1 MAAAGRRES
10 AMIEVL
16 LPRNP
21 GQPAHDPMRP
31 DLLKT
36 ALVLGLLSA
45 IGPFA
50 IDMYLPALP
59 SIGKSLGTTV
69 GAVQASLMAF
79 FIALGLGQVLY
90 GPVSDMVGRKAPLYF
105 GLVLF
110 ALGSIGCALAPDI
123 QTLVALRFVQG
134 LGACAT
140 MVIPRAVVRDLH
152 TGTDAARLMSMLML
166 VFSVSPILA
175 PLTGSLLIE
184 CFGWRS
190 VFWAVTVIA
199 AMALVLLALGLP
211 ETRPVE
217 KRLHSSVGTALA
229 SYGVLLRDRKFLG
242 LVFIGAFG
250 VSSFFTYLANSPFV
264 LIHHYGLTPRQ
275 YGIAFAINAASFIG
289 ASQFTARLASRWG
302 LHRVVR
308 FAVTGYASVM
318 LSLLA
323 LYLLGVDRLDVLI
336 VMMLAGFGF
345 LGLVVPTT
353 SVLALDAHGAI
364 AGTASALMGTLQF
377 ITGASVMALV
387 GLFVDN
393 SARPM
398 VTGIALCALMTFLLA
413 RWVVPPAGAVPAPA
427 TPSTRHP

>member
-1 MAAAGRRES
+1 MIADPAARRWP
-10 AMIEVL
+10 
-16 LPRNP
+16 LPF
-21 GQPAHDPMRP
+21 HDPMRP

-59 SIGKSLGTTV
+59 SIGKSLGTSV

-79 FIALGLGQVLY
+79 FVALGLGQVLY
-90 GPVSDMVGRKAPLYF
+90 GPVSDMFGRKAPLYF
-105 GLVLF
+105 GLMLF
-110 ALGSIGCALAPDI
+110 GLGSIGCALAPDI

-152 TGTDAARLMSMLML
+152 TGTDAARLMSLLML

-175 PLTGSLLIE
+175 PLAGSLLIE
-184 CFGWRS
+184 AFGWRS

-199 AMALVLLALGLP
+199 GCALVLLARGLR
-211 ETRPVE
+211 ETRPPE
-217 KRLHSSVGTALA
+217 KRLESSVRSAMAG
-229 SYGVLLRDRKFLG
+229 YGVLLRDRHFLG

-250 VSSFFTYLANSPFV
+250 VSSFFAYLANSPFV
-264 LIHHYGLTPRQ
+264 LIDHYGLTPRQ

-289 ASQFTARLASRWG
+289 ASQFTAHLASRWG
-302 LHRVVR
+302 LQRVVR
-308 FAVTGYASVM
+308 FAVTGYALVM

-323 LYLLGVDRLDVLI
+323 LYLLGVDRLDVLV
-336 VMMLAGFGF
+336 VMMLVGFGF

-377 ITGASVMALV
+377 VTGAAVMAVV

-393 SARPM
+393 TARPM
-398 VTGIALCALMTFLLA
+398 VTGIALCASMTWILA
-413 RWVVPPAGAVPAPA
+413 RWSLGPRAAARTPAA
-427 TPSTRHP
+427 T